1 MPLIHLK
8 YGSELTPFEY
18 EASRFDVLQADTS
31 QNTLTDAEIGL
42 LLDEPIDSPP
52 LEEIIAP
59 GESVL
64 FVVPDATRQTA
75 AGQVVNL
82 IVRRLIANGSAPH
95 DIRVIF
101 ATGIHRKV
109 TEAEKAL
116 ILSSFIVQRIKTLDH
131 DPRDLMQLADLGKT
145 PSGIEVSLN
154 RALIEHDHVVT
165 VGGVSFH
172 YFAGFTGGRKLICPG
187 LASSRTIAR
196 THRLAFDF
204 DRRERRSGVGTALLD
219 NNPVHEA
226 FMEVVAMRPPSFSI
240 NTIVNDAGNAIDL
253 FCGDWKAAHRSACG
267 AFMAKN
273 QFPIN
278 ERREL
283 VIASCGGLPYDLNL
297 IQAHKALDAASRAC
311 RPGGTIVLF
320 AECRDGFGRPDFLK
334 WFEPGNSR
342 AIGEMLAERYQVNG
356 QTAWSLME
364 KAERFEVLIVTDIDD
379 RSISKMGMKKVS
391 VEFVSN
397 LLKNVGG
404 KGYIFPNAARSMV
417 VV

>member
-1 MPLIHLK
+1 MPRIHLK
-8 YGSELTPFEY
+8 YGNELTPFEY
-18 EASRFDVLQADTS
+18 EASRFDLLQADTP

-116 ILSSFIVQRIKTLDH
+116 ILSPFIVQRIKTLDH

-253 FCGDWKAAHRSACG
+253 FCGDWKAAHRTACG

-273 QFPIN
+273 QIPIN
-278 ERREL
+278 QRREL

-397 LLKNVGG
+397 LLKNVGE